1 MEEDVKE
8 VKEEKGW
15 GGGILVGLLVGIVL
29 FVLTY
34 QLLLMAK

>member
-1 MEEDVKE
+1 MEEDVKK

-29 FVLTY
+29 FMLTY